1 MAKRGRTRTRASRS
15 RAGAQAPAVDFASEY
30 RYVVSDLK
38 RLGVAAAALF
48 GLLVIL
54 SFFL

>member
-1 MAKRGRTRTRASRS
+1 
-15 RAGAQAPAVDFASEY
+15 VDFASEY